1 MSVDKATVA
10 RIAHLARIGVPED
23 QLEPL
28 VGELNNILTW
38 VEQLDELD
46 TSDVPPMAS
55 VHDEQLR
62 WRDDKVNDGGIQ
74 DDVTRNAP
82 EGERGFFAVP
92 KVVE

>member
-28 VGELNNILTW
+28 VAELNNILTW

-62 WRDDKVNDGGIQ
+62 WRNDEVNDGGIQ
-74 DDVTRNAP
+74 DNVTRNAP

>member
-28 VGELNNILTW
+28 VAELNNILTW

-55 VHDEQLR
+55 VHDDQLR
-62 WRDDKVNDGGIQ
+62 WRVDEVNDGGIQ

-82 EGERGFFAVP
+82 DGERGFFAVP